1 MTMKET
7 LHALE
12 EVKQAIEL
20 AYSSGYSAAKQQ
32 RPWVG
37 LTDGEI
43 KATAE
48 IQGMNDRI
56 TFARAIEARLK
67 ERNT

>member
-1 MTMKET
+1 MTKTWFDGENIIT
-7 LHALE
+7 QEIPEA
-12 EVKQAIEL
+12 EL
-20 AYSSGYSAAKQQ
+20 YK

-37 LTDGEI
+37 LTDKEI